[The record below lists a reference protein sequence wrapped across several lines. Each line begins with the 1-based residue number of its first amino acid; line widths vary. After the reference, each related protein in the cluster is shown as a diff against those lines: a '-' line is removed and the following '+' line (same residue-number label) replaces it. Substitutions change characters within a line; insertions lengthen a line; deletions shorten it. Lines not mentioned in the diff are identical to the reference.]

1 MDYRAAIESINIA
14 ESLKEDKLTEIGNE
28 CSTGFEADLKSRSAW
43 EDKLEEWTK
52 LALQVREQKNYPWP
66 NASNVK
72 YPLLSTAA
80 MQFAAR
86 AYPSLV
92 PSDGRVVKCKAFGS
106 DPEGKK
112 AARSERL
119 SSFMSYQII
128 EEMEDWEE
136 EMDRLLMILPI
147 IGCVFKK
154 TYFDPIKEKPSSTLV
169 YPKDFVINYWTK
181 SIETSTRYTQIYRM
195 TKNQVQERKNAKLYL
210 DLDLGDPT
218 IDSISSDTSTDPNEM
233 SPSEEDETTPYIIL
247 EQHRWLDLDGDG
259 YAEPYVVTFEK
270 NTKKVLRIVA
280 RFTAES
286 VKTDEKGK
294 ISRIEPI
301 QYYTKYGF
309 VPNPEGGFYDIGF
322 GLLLGSINESVN
334 TIVNQLV
341 DAGTLSNLQ
350 SGFLAKGLRIKLGE
364 SRFQPGEWKFV
375 NATGDDL
382 KKSIFPLPVREPSN
396 VLFQLLELLISSG
409 KELASV
415 AEIFVGKMPGQNT
428 PATTTQ
434 SSIEQGMKLF
444 TAIFKRVFRSLT
456 KEFRKLYLLDRTH
469 YDRQRYVELLDNQ
482 EAAQDFD
489 GDEKDIIPAADP
501 QATTDQEKQNKA
513 QMLMGA
519 LQMGTINPQ
528 EATKRFL
535 EANSIPDIG
544 PLMQVPPPPPDPK
557 AQEMQMKMQM
567 EQQKHQMDMQAKQL
581 EMQMEQQRAQL
592 EMQLEQ
598 EKLKLEQMKLQV
610 EKEKFQME
618 VQQARIEMQLE
629 IQKAQ
634 IEAQAAKQQTMQQ
647 VHLNEMTHAQKMV
660 QNQQTHEQQMSMAK
674 EKPENK
680 EKVT

>member
-1 MDYRAAIESINIA
+1 MDYNQAIESVNIA
-14 ESLKEDKLTEIGNE
+14 DKLGEDKLTEIGE
-28 CSTGFEADLKSRSAW
+28 QCHKGFEADLKSRSAW

-52 LALQVREQKNYPWP
+52 LALQVREEKTYPWP
-66 NASNVK
+66 KASNVK

-92 PSDGRVVKCKAFGS
+92 PSDGRVVKCKKFGADPTGEKQSRS
-106 DPEGKK
+106 D
-112 AARSERL
+112 RL
-119 SSFMSYQII
+119 GSFLSYQVI
-128 EEMEDWEE
+128 EEMDDWEE

-154 TYFDPIKEKPSSTLV
+154 TYFDPIKEKPCSTLV

-181 SIETSTRYTQIYRM
+181 SIETSPRYTQIYRM
-195 TKNQVQERKNAKLYL
+195 DKNRVQERINAKLYL
-210 DLDLGDPT
+210 NTDLGDPT
-218 IDSISSDTSTDPNEM
+218 LDSTVSDISTDPNEM
-233 SPSEEDETTPYIIL
+233 RPNEEDETTPYIIL
-247 EQHRWLDLDGDG
+247 EQHTWLDLDDDG
-259 YAEPYVVTFEK
+259 YAEPYVVTFER
-270 NTKKVLRIVA
+270 NSKKVLRIVA
-280 RFTAES
+280 RFTVDS
-286 VKTDEKGK
+286 VKLDNKGK
-294 ISRIEPI
+294 VLRIEPV

-341 DAGTLSNLQ
+341 DAGSLSNLQ
-350 SGFLAKGLRIKLGE
+350 SGFLAKGLRLKLGE

-396 VLFQLLELLISSG
+396 VLFQLLELLITSG

-444 TAIFKRVFRSLT
+444 TAVFKRVFRSLT
-456 KEFRKLYLLDRTH
+456 AEFRKLYLLDKAH
-469 YDRQRYVELLDNQ
+469 YDRQKYTEFADDPRAQ
-482 EAAQDFD
+482 QDFD
-489 GDEKDIIPAADP
+489 GDVKDIVPAADP
-501 QATTDQEKQNKA
+501 AATTDSEKQNKV
-513 QMLMGA
+513 QMLMGVV
-519 LQMGTINPQ
+519 QMGTINPQ

-535 EANSIPDIG
+535 EANSIPDIE

-581 EMQMEQQRAQL
+581 ELQIEQ
-592 EMQLEQ
+592 
-598 EKLKLEQMKLQV
+598 
-610 EKEKFQME
+610 
-618 VQQARIEMQLE
+618 
-629 IQKAQ
+629 QKAQ
-634 IEAQAAKQQTMQQ
+634 IEMQVEQAKLEIEKERLKLEQVKLQIEVQKAQLEAQMKQHETVQQ
-647 VHLNEMTHAQKMV
+647 VHMNEITHGQKMA
-660 QNQQTHEQQMSMAK
+660 QAQASHEQKMEMASQSKQQEIK
-674 EKPENK
+674 ETE
-680 EKVT
+680 